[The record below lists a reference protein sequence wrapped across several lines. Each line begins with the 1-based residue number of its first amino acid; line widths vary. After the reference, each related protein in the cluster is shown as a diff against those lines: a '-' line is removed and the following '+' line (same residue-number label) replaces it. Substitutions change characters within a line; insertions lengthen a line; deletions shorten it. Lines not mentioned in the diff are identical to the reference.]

1 MNKDFEQAYRELA
14 QSEIPDLWDRIE
26 AGLSEKST
34 PEKEQEKNQ
43 EKNRIYFGRYAGMA
57 AAVLCAVL
65 IVPAV
70 LFMGRWEGKG
80 SSASGM
86 AAAEDQGVVEEST
99 EAAGCALEDAE
110 GSGWEEAEALSEEEG
125 DCLVESAASTD
136 AMQDSAAG
144 AMQDVE
150 DLAQSKENAR
160 QGNGEKAEMES
171 ADESENG
178 IAGSLSSQKLR
189 ELTELEDGAVLEG
202 VTIDVTKK
210 VLEIDDW
217 ESVNEMGIVQTA
229 IVCKD
234 ESGFFEEGEEIEIF
248 IPIYSSV
255 AVIEGTTIEVD
266 LIYRSSEEYPFMLGG
281 IH

>member
-34 PEKEQEKNQ
+34 PEKEQEKKQ
-43 EKNRIYFGRYAGMA
+43 EKKRIYFGRYAGMA
-57 AAVLCAVL
+57 AAVLCAAL

-70 LFMGRWEGKG
+70 LFMGRLEGKG
-80 SSASGM
+80 SYTTEMGA
-86 AAAEDQGVVEEST
+86 DQGAMEEST
-99 EAAGCALEDAE
+99 EAAECAPEDAE
-110 GSGWEEAEALSEEEG
+110 ESGWEEALSEEEG
-125 DCLVESAASTD
+125 DRFVDSAADTD

-144 AMQDVE
+144 AME
-150 DLAQSKENAR
+150 YTADLAQSKESAR
-160 QGNGEKAEMES
+160 QGNEEKAEMES

-178 IAGSLSSQKLR
+178 IVHK
-189 ELTELEDGAVLEG
+189 LTELEDGAVLER
-202 VTIDVTKK
+202 VTIDVTKD
-210 VLEIDDW
+210 VIEIDDS

-248 IPIYSSV
+248 VPLYSSV
-255 AVIEGTTIEVD
+255 AVIEGATMEVD
-266 LIYRSSEEYPFMLGG
+266 LIYRSNEEYPFMLLGM
-281 IH
+281 H

>member
-43 EKNRIYFGRYAGMA
+43 EKKRIYFGRYAGMA

-70 LFMGRWEGKG
+70 LFMGQREEKG
-80 SSASGM
+80 SYSAGM
-86 AAAEDQGVVEEST
+86 EADQGVMEESVD
-99 EAAGCALEDAE
+99 AACAPEDAE
-110 GSGWEEAEALSEEEG
+110 ESGWEEVLSEEE
-125 DCLVESAASTD
+125 DDRFVESAADTD
-136 AMQDSAAG
+136 AIQDSAAG
-144 AMQDVE
+144 AMQDIA
-150 DLAQSKENAR
+150 DLGQSKESAL
-160 QGNGEKAEMES
+160 QGNEEKAEMEN

-178 IAGSLSSQKLR
+178 IADSLSSQKLR
-189 ELTELEDGAVLEG
+189 ELTELEDGAVLER
-202 VTIDVTKK
+202 VTIDVTNE
-210 VLEIDDW
+210 VIEIDDW

-234 ESGFFEEGEEIEIF
+234 GSGFFEEGEKIEIF
-248 IPIYSSV
+248 VPIYSSV

-266 LIYRSSEEYPFMLGG
+266 LIYRSNEEYPFMLLGM
-281 IH
+281 H

>member
-34 PEKEQEKNQ
+34 PEKEQEK
-43 EKNRIYFGRYAGMA
+43 KRIYFGRYAGMA
-57 AAVLCAVL
+57 AAVLCAAL

-70 LFMGRWEGKG
+70 LFVGQREGKG
-80 SSASGM
+80 GYTTEM
-86 AAAEDQGVVEEST
+86 NAA
-99 EAAGCALEDAE
+99 CAPEDAE
-110 GSGWEEAEALSEEEG
+110 ESGWEEALSEEDG
-125 DCLVESAASTD
+125 DRFVESAADTD

-144 AMQDVE
+144 AME
-150 DLAQSKENAR
+150 YTADLAQSKENAR
-160 QGNGEKAEMES
+160 QGNEEKAEMES

-202 VTIDVTKK
+202 VTIDVTKE
-210 VLEIDDW
+210 VIEIDDW

-229 IVCKD
+229 IVRKD

-248 IPIYSSV
+248 VPLYSSV
-255 AVIEGTTIEVD
+255 AVIEGATMEVD
-266 LIYRSSEEYPFMLGG
+266 LIYRSDEDYPFMLLGM
-281 IH
+281 H